1 MIRDELIPHLFKTEY
16 SRITA
21 VLCKL
26 FGFEHIEIAEDIVSD
41 TFLAASETW
50 GINGLPDKP
59 VAWLYTVAK
68 NKAKNHFRHNDLFR
82 LKIATALNQSAG
94 STVDFDID
102 LSARNIS
109 DSQLQMLFAVCHP
122 AISTEA
128 QISLALRIL
137 CGFGINE
144 IADAFLISKETV
156 TKRLYRAKETL
167 RTEKIKIEFPDEKE
181 LGDRLDI
188 VLTTLYLL
196 FNEGYYS
203 LSNHNTLRKDL
214 CLDAMSLAFHLTQN
228 ESTNLPQVNALLAL
242 MSFQASRFEAR
253 TDSNGDLILYED
265 QDESLWNPDLII
277 QGELFLNRASEGK
290 VITRY
295 HLEAAIAYWHTI
307 KTDTGGKWQNIL
319 NLYSELLILSYSPVA
334 ALNRTYALYKCR
346 GKHVAIAEA
355 EKLNLENNPLYHG
368 LLGVL
373 YTDIDNAKAKL
384 NFDRALHCS
393 KTPAE
398 KQAIK
403 KKIEKLSSTSG
414 SEEHPDA

>member
-16 SRITA
+16 SRIIA
-21 VLCKL
+21 VLSKL
-26 FGFEHIEIAEDIVSD
+26 FGFEHMEIAEDIVSD

-50 GINGLPDKP
+50 KINGLPDKP

-82 LKIATALNQSAG
+82 VKIAAALNQSAA
-94 STVDFDID
+94 STADFDID

-128 QISLALRIL
+128 QISLALRTL

-156 TKRLYRAKETL
+156 TKRLYRARETL
-167 RTEKIKIEFPDEKE
+167 RTEKIKIEFPDEKD

-203 LSNHNTLRKDL
+203 LSNHSTLRKDL

-228 ESTNLPQVNALLAL
+228 QSTNLPQVNALLAL

-265 QDESLWNPDLII
+265 QDESLWDADLII

-290 VITRY
+290 VITKY

-307 KTDTGGKWQNIL
+307 KTDTGSKWQNIL
-319 NLYSELLILSYSPVA
+319 NLYNELLILSYSPVA

-355 EKLNLENNPLYHG
+355 EKLNLGNNPLYHG

-373 YTDIDNAKAKL
+373 YTDIDNAKARL
-384 NFDRALHCS
+384 NFEKAIHCS

-403 KKIEKLSSTSG
+403 KKIEKL
-414 SEEHPDA
+414 